1 LAATIETEK
10 EMFAGQKTFT
20 CCVDFPDRA
29 APWRTCMDTWN
40 PTLLAHGARLATLT
54 SCIRGYI
61 LGGDR

>member
-1 LAATIETEK
+1 
-10 EMFAGQKTFT
+10 
-20 CCVDFPDRA
+20 
-29 APWRTCMDTWN
+29 MDTWN